1 MGKAYRVSPASFY
14 ASRVLCPHCDHTLV
28 ASCRYQ
34 LNFETPTYKQNPVAA
49 KSAATA
55 AAFTAAKAAAAVI
68 DAEAKEGSASSENN
82 KFAAKG
88 PALDMKIRMDS
99 LETRANECRQAAK
112 INFQVGDKVSAIREL
127 QQAKALETQ
136 TRETRKTFDDLHE
149 TFDTLELVKSRCNTQ
164 KDIKSI
170 TEEQK
175 KALTDLETEMKALT
189 DLETEADSDLKKTL
203 DDLTK
208 RFLPSRTLGEKEA
221 LLEELLR
228 DEKDGDA
235 DGPYFKLQNQASRGF
250 LTVVNTGKREQV
262 IYNWSSDSGYETD
275 DLLWSYVSQNH
286 GHFKLKHMKTGKWLG
301 PNLRINRTKL
311 MVFHKDRGANQLWK
325 FVAEDESSP
334 LPAGTSSF
342 RLETIDRKFLG
353 SSEDMKTPCVYEP
366 TDNIAQ
372 KLDATDDRDVWQA
385 VPHGIET
392 ESNADTEGNYDTAD
406 PVDTDAAQ
414 KELLLAELKQMA
426 SAEPASL
433 AQLQAKAKQAADD
446 VVACDKLTATM
457 SFIGA
462 LCLDHSPHLYS
473 LFLATTDSDTAI
485 ACSFR
490 RRRAAAR
497 ASDRFV
503 LCVC

>member
-1 MGKAYRVSPASFY
+1 MRQLYS
-14 ASRVLCPHCDHTLV
+14 

-49 KSAATA
+49 EIAATA
-55 AAFTAAKAAAAVI
+55 AATTAADAAAEYAK
-68 DAEAKEGSASSENN
+68 AKEASESSENN
-82 KFAAKG
+82 KFAASG
-88 PALDMKIRMDS
+88 PALKMKITMDS
-99 LETRANECRQAAK
+99 LETRANEYRQAAK
-112 INFQVGDKVSAIREL
+112 VNCQVGDTNSAVREL
-127 QQAKALETQ
+127 QQAKALEKQ
-136 TRETRKTFDDLHE
+136 SRETRKTFETLHE
-149 TFDTLELVKSRCNTQ
+149 TFYTLEQIKIQHEAQ
-164 KDIKSI
+164 KAIDSI
-170 TEEQK
+170 AEAQLKELTELKEPEVGL
-175 KALTDLETEMKALT
+175 ALKDKLNALKQLKVPPPIELEPPGEL
-189 DLETEADSDLKKTL
+189 LK
-203 DDLTK
+203 
-208 RFLPSRTLGEKEA
+208 
-221 LLEELLR
+221 ELLR
-228 DEKDGDA
+228 NEKDGDA
-235 DGPYFKLQNQASRGF
+235 DGPYFKLQNQASGGF

-392 ESNADTEGNYDTAD
+392 ESNADTEVNDDTAD

>member
-1 MGKAYRVSPASFY
+1 MLRQLYS
-14 ASRVLCPHCDHTLV
+14 

-49 KSAATA
+49 EIAATA
-55 AAFTAAKAAAAVI
+55 AATTAADAAAEYAK
-68 DAEAKEGSASSENN
+68 AKEASESSENN
-82 KFAAKG
+82 KFAASG
-88 PALDMKIRMDS
+88 QALYMKTTMDS
-99 LETRANECRQAAK
+99 LETRANEYRQAAK
-112 INFQVGDKVSAIREL
+112 VNCQVGDTNSAVREL
-127 QQAKALETQ
+127 QQAKALEKQ
-136 TRETRKTFDDLHE
+136 SRETRKTFETLHE
-149 TFDTLELVKSRCNTQ
+149 TFDTLEQIKIQHEAQ
-164 KDIKSI
+164 KAIISI
-170 TEEQK
+170 AGAQLKELDELEPEVGS
-175 KALTDLETEMKALT
+175 ALKDRVQTSELQEFIRAALKDKLNALKQLKVPPPIELEPPGEL
-189 DLETEADSDLKKTL
+189 LK
-203 DDLTK
+203 
-208 RFLPSRTLGEKEA
+208 
-221 LLEELLR
+221 ELLR
-228 DEKDGDA
+228 NEKDGDA
-235 DGPYFKLQNQASRGF
+235 DGPYFKLQNQASGGF

-275 DLLWSYVSQNH
+275 DLLWSSVSQNRDY
-286 GHFKLKHMKTGKWLG
+286 FKLKHMKTGKWLG

>member
-1 MGKAYRVSPASFY
+1 MRQLYS
-14 ASRVLCPHCDHTLV
+14 

-49 KSAATA
+49 EIAATA
-55 AAFTAAKAAAAVI
+55 AATTAADAAAEYAK
-68 DAEAKEGSASSENN
+68 AKEASESSENN
-82 KFAAKG
+82 KFAASG
-88 PALDMKIRMDS
+88 PALKMKITMDS
-99 LETRANECRQAAK
+99 LETRANEYRQAAK
-112 INFQVGDKVSAIREL
+112 VNCQVGDTNSAVREL
-127 QQAKALETQ
+127 QQAKALEKQ
-136 TRETRKTFDDLHE
+136 SRETRKTFETLHE
-149 TFDTLELVKSRCNTQ
+149 TFYTLEQIKIQHEAQ
-164 KDIKSI
+164 KAIDSI
-170 TEEQK
+170 AEAQLKELTELKEPEVGL
-175 KALTDLETEMKALT
+175 ALKDKLNALKQLKVPPPIELEPPGEL
-189 DLETEADSDLKKTL
+189 LK
-203 DDLTK
+203 
-208 RFLPSRTLGEKEA
+208 
-221 LLEELLR
+221 ELLR
-228 DEKDGDA
+228 NEKDGDA
-235 DGPYFKLQNQASRGF
+235 DGPYFKLQNQASGGV

-392 ESNADTEGNYDTAD
+392 ESNADTEVNDDTAD

>member
-1 MGKAYRVSPASFY
+1 MRQLYS
-14 ASRVLCPHCDHTLV
+14 

-49 KSAATA
+49 EIAATA
-55 AAFTAAKAAAAVI
+55 AATTAADAAAEYAK
-68 DAEAKEGSASSENN
+68 AKEASESSENN
-82 KFAAKG
+82 KFAASG
-88 PALDMKIRMDS
+88 QALYMKTTMDS
-99 LETRANECRQAAK
+99 LETRANEYRQAAK
-112 INFQVGDKVSAIREL
+112 ANCQVGDTNSAVREL
-127 QQAKALETQ
+127 QQAKALEKQ
-136 TRETRKTFDDLHE
+136 SRETRKTFETLHE
-149 TFDTLELVKSRCNTQ
+149 TFYTLEQIKIQHEAQ
-164 KDIKSI
+164 KAIISI
-170 TEEQK
+170 AGAQLKELDELEPEVGS
-175 KALTDLETEMKALT
+175 ALKDRVQTSELQEFIRAALKDKLNALKQLKVPPPIELEPPGEL
-189 DLETEADSDLKKTL
+189 LK
-203 DDLTK
+203 
-208 RFLPSRTLGEKEA
+208 
-221 LLEELLR
+221 ELLR
-228 DEKDGDA
+228 NEKDGDA
-235 DGPYFKLQNQASRGF
+235 DGPYFKLQNQASGGF

>member
-1 MGKAYRVSPASFY
+1 MLRQLYS
-14 ASRVLCPHCDHTLV
+14 

-49 KSAATA
+49 EIAATA
-55 AAFTAAKAAAAVI
+55 AATTAADAAAEYAK
-68 DAEAKEGSASSENN
+68 AKEASESSENN
-82 KFAAKG
+82 KFAASG
-88 PALDMKIRMDS
+88 PALKMKITMDS
-99 LETRANECRQAAK
+99 LETRANEYRQAAK
-112 INFQVGDKVSAIREL
+112 ANCQVGDTNSAVREL
-127 QQAKALETQ
+127 QQAKALEKQ
-136 TRETRKTFDDLHE
+136 SRETRKTFETLHE
-149 TFDTLELVKSRCNTQ
+149 TFDTLEQIKIQHEAQ
-164 KDIKSI
+164 KAIISI
-170 TEEQK
+170 AGAQLKELDELEPEVGS
-175 KALTDLETEMKALT
+175 ALKDRVQTSELQEFIRAALKDKLNALKQLKVPPPIELEPPGEL
-189 DLETEADSDLKKTL
+189 LK
-203 DDLTK
+203 
-208 RFLPSRTLGEKEA
+208 
-221 LLEELLR
+221 ELLR
-228 DEKDGDA
+228 NEKDGDA
-235 DGPYFKLQNQASRGF
+235 DGPYFKLQNQASGGF

-392 ESNADTEGNYDTAD
+392 ESNADTEGNDDTAD